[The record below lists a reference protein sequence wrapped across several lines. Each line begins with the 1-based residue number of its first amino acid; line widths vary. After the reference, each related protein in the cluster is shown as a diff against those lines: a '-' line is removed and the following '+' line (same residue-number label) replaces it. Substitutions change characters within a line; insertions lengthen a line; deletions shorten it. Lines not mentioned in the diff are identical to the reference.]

1 MKQSLIALAALA
13 LAGAPAL
20 SQPQDRDDLAAQAAA
35 AAEAMQDQLPMRA
48 DEVTTAVAIR
58 AVGTEFV
65 YDMQLSEVVPADRLE
80 ERQALIQGRNEVRM
94 CEGDAGAF
102 IRRGGS
108 MRHIYT
114 DPQGHVFETRVARC
128 PDAAK

>member
-1 MKQSLIALAALA
+1 MKQALLSLAALA
-13 LAGAPAL
+13 LAGAPAFA
-20 SQPQDRDDLAAQAAA
+20 QPQRGGDLAAEAAA
-35 AAEAMQDQLPMRA
+35 AAEELQDQLPLRA
-48 DEVTTAVAIR
+48 DDVTTAVSVR

-94 CEGDAGAF
+94 CEGEAGAF

-108 MRHIYT
+108 MRHVYT
-114 DPQGHVFETRVARC
+114 DPRGHVFETRVARC